1 MRKIVVLPILLTV
14 LLSSCAPKEL
24 TNNERELNEIKV
36 QIDEICDKINSMENN
51 TTILDLDDKESII
64 NNDKKYED
72 LIIRIKSIEDK
83 LYNIEE
89 QIKAIDDMNNIDK
102 PLSLK
107 LNSTWDSID
116 YENHT
121 TEINLTIENSKAQF
135 STDLI
140 IEFFLN
146 ENLLHIIPYPQT
158 FAFSKKEGEDI
169 ISIKYKIPY
178 IVGDRMVVRVYD
190 KLLSQLA
197 QTEFSFS
204 DLGD

>member
-1 MRKIVVLPILLTV
+1 
-14 LLSSCAPKEL
+14 
-24 TNNERELNEIKV
+24 
-36 QIDEICDKINSMENN
+36 
-51 TTILDLDDKESII
+51 
-64 NNDKKYED
+64 
-72 LIIRIKSIEDK
+72 
-83 LYNIEE
+83 
-89 QIKAIDDMNNIDK
+89 MNNIIDK
-102 PLSLK
+102 PISLK

-116 YENHT
+116 YENRT
-121 TEINLTIENSKAQF
+121 TEINLTIENSKAQL

-140 IEFFLN
+140 IEFYLN
-146 ENLLHIIPYPQT
+146 DNLLHIIPYPQT

-169 ISIKYKIPY
+169 ITIKYKIPY

>member
-51 TTILDLDDKESII
+51 TTILNLDDKESII